1 MSAPYEAKQHY
12 QDENVAAEYDAERF
26 RGLRGWLVNT
36 LEQRLLVHS
45 LAGLPRGARVIDL
58 PVGTGRLARRMAAE
72 GYRVTGADISLAMMG
87 VARRL
92 ASEGGVASDFVRGDG
107 ESLPFRDNAF
117 DASVCFRLLSHLPPD
132 ARVRLLRELG
142 RVASERVVAVYQPH
156 KVAAWYV
163 LNNVLLRKKLPAYYV
178 SARQLEAEFAEAG
191 LRPARSATLLRGA
204 FMERAYVLEPVSL

>member
-12 QDENVAAEYDAERF
+12 QDEAVAAEYDAVRF
-26 RGLRGWLVNT
+26 RGLRGWLVNA
-36 LEQRLLVHS
+36 LEQRLLVRS
-45 LAGLPRGARVIDL
+45 LAGLPPGARVLDL

-92 ASEGGVASDFVRGDG
+92 ASETGRASDFVRGDG

-117 DASVCFRLLSHLPPD
+117 DAAVCFRLLSHLPPD

-156 KVAAWYV
+156 KFAAWYA
-163 LNNVLLRKKLPAYYV
+163 LNNVLLRKNLPAYYV
-178 SARQLEAEFAEAG
+178 SARRLESEFAEAG
-191 LRPARSATLLRGA
+191 LRLVRSATLLRGA
-204 FMERAYVLEPVSL
+204 FMERAYVLEPLSS